1 MPVKKI
7 LKRVGLVVLV
17 IVLVGPFLVPFKT
30 SGTMTKEEAAQTLWG
45 DQSKWVTLA
54 NQEVH
59 YIEAGDPN
67 SQRLIIL
74 LHGFGASAFSYKE
87 NIEPLAQLGHV
98 IAYDRAAFGFTER
111 PTKWETNPYGME
123 GQMQVLDEVVDEF
136 GANKE
141 VWIVGHSMGGRLAAN
156 YSIKNQEKLTGVVLF
171 APAVMSDG
179 GTPSW
184 LNWIYYIPQ
193 INHIGPHLVSSIA
206 TNGLGL
212 LYQSYYDE
220 SKVTQNVLDGYRAP
234 LQVAGWEKAFWEF
247 NRAPR
252 GESPKDRLGEIKIP
266 TLVLTGDTDTVVPTA
281 DSIQVSKIIKKSELV
296 VIEKTGHLPNEEAPE
311 KFAQAIISFI
321 GSR

>member
-1 MPVKKI
+1 MAVKKI

-17 IVLVGPFLVPFKT
+17 ILLVGPFLVPFET
-30 SGTMTKEEAAQTLWG
+30 SGTMTKEEAAETLWG
-45 DQSKWVTLA
+45 EQSKWVTLA

-67 SQRLIIL
+67 SRRLIIL
-74 LHGFGASAFSYKE
+74 LHGFGASAFSFKE
-87 NIEPLAQLGHV
+87 NIEPLAKLGHV
-98 IAYDRAAFGFTER
+98 IAYDRAAFGFSER
-111 PTKWETNPYGME
+111 PTKWGQNPYGMD
-123 GQMQVLDEVVDEF
+123 GQMQVLDELVDEF

-141 VWIVGHSMGGRLAAN
+141 VWLVGHSMGGRLAAN
-156 YSIKNQEKLTGVVLF
+156 YSIENQEKLTGVVLF
-171 APAVMSDG
+171 APAVLSDG

-193 INHIGPHLVSSIA
+193 INHLGPRLVSSIA
-206 TNGLGL
+206 TDGLGL

-220 SKVTQNVLDGYRAP
+220 SKVTQAVLDGYRAP

-252 GESPKDRLGEIKIP
+252 GESPKDRLEEIKIP
-266 TLVLTGDTDTVVPTA
+266 TLVLTGDSDTVVPTA
-281 DSIQVSKIIKKSELV
+281 DSIQVSKIIKQSELV
-296 VIEKTGHLPNEEAPE
+296 VIEKTGHLPNEEAPQE
-311 KFAQAIISFI
+311 FSQAIISFI

>member
-1 MPVKKI
+1 MAVKKI

-17 IVLVGPFLVPFKT
+17 ILLVGPFLVPFET
-30 SGTMTKEEAAQTLWG
+30 SGTMTKEEAAETLWG
-45 DQSKWVTLA
+45 EQSKWVTLA
-54 NQEVH
+54 NQDVH

-74 LHGFGASAFSYKE
+74 LHGFGASAFSFKE
-87 NIEPLAQLGHV
+87 NIEPLAKLGHV
-98 IAYDRAAFGFTER
+98 IAYDRAAFGFSER
-111 PTKWETNPYGME
+111 PTKWGQNPYGMD
-123 GQMQVLDEVVDEF
+123 GQMQVLDELVDEF

-141 VWIVGHSMGGRLAAN
+141 VWLVGHSMGGRLAAI
-156 YSIKNQEKLTGVVLF
+156 YSIENQEKLTGVVLF
-171 APAVMSDG
+171 APAVLSDG

-193 INHIGPHLVSSIA
+193 INHLGPRLVSSIA
-206 TNGLGL
+206 TDGLGL

-220 SKVTQNVLDGYRAP
+220 SKVTQAVLDGYRAP

-252 GESPKDRLGEIKIP
+252 GESPKDRLEEIKIP
-266 TLVLTGDTDTVVPTA
+266 TLVLTGDSDTVVPTA
-281 DSIQVSKIIKKSELV
+281 DSIQVSKIIKQSELV